1 MLLGSRWLLG
11 LGAIGIA
18 ALLLAGKVGA
28 QQSGFSSWQNDLSPI
43 PNTDWNYDTA
53 AHLLERAGF
62 GMIARARISSGVPPN
77 PARSRRCAAVS

>member
-62 GMIARARISSGVPPN
+62 GGTPDEIRALAIMPN

>member
-18 ALLLAGKVGA
+18 VLLLAGKVGA

-62 GMIARARISSGVPPN
+62 GGTPDEIRALAIM
-77 PARSRRCAAVS
+77 